1 MKFTIKKKFSVILT
15 LFVLLIIIV
24 IIPALNSPI
33 IQRDNFSKIADNNNI
48 HTSDSIRIESD
59 FSSQGSWFSEF
70 EGDESDIDAS
80 ISQGYANY
88 IVVGDSGIMNI
99 DDPLSDTDWTAFR
112 NTPDLPI
119 LPDIYEINSSGCYVY
134 HQWHE
139 DINQTRNRPSI
150 HWKRNITMP
159 VNMSDYTI
167 TSASFEVIFNA
178 TVTVSPR
185 TAGGIDRLGD
195 PLGGD
200 DDYSTGDYAE
210 FYVLFSDVEESF
222 DPIQAAYN
230 NTALGDLGQDSPEV
244 GNFSDTPM
252 DTVPENVLISI
263 LNSVLKNGYTFTITL
278 GIDIYCEDNES
289 GVDIDRWN
297 SLIIRSFNLTFSYE
311 KRIDK
316 FTAASW
322 SNIGEGL
329 ENSTDIVID
338 DANLQFEYKVDRDWP
353 SVPSPNSE
361 IRFYINDKLYSE
373 EDTIK
378 LSDAQ
383 TDFQDAKSGGY
394 DVISLITKGINIS
407 LSIQV
412 YLKDTFELADNITV
426 SIDNVVLRINY
437 TVLSE
442 KSTKEPLIF
451 RILFI
456 VALIVTAGLGG
467 YLYLYQKILK
477 YPKPVRKVRKYRFT
491 LKKKKS
497 PDIYI
502 VDREKAF
509 NTIYADELS
518 NTSRFLKAK
527 PKGQVIET
535 PPKTTTGAPSK
546 EPQGTKIT
554 KES

>member
-1 MKFTIKKKFSVILT
+1 MKFKINKKISVILAVFT
-15 LFVLLIIIV
+15 LLLIILNIL
-24 IIPALNSPI
+24 PLNSI
-33 IQRDNFSKIADNNNI
+33 ILQRESISKIMDSDNI
-48 HTSDSIRIESD
+48 HTSGEIRIESD
-59 FSSQGSWFSEF
+59 FSSKDSWFSEF
-70 EGDESDIDAS
+70 EGDDRDISTA
-80 ISQGYANY
+80 ISQGHANY
-88 IVVGDSGIMNI
+88 VIIGDSGNTNI
-99 DDPLSDTDWTAFR
+99 DNALSDTDWTVF
-112 NTPDLPI
+112 NNPELPI

-159 VNMSDYTI
+159 VNMSDYII
-167 TSASFEVIFNA
+167 TSASLEVIFNA
-178 TVTVSPR
+178 TVTVEPR
-185 TAGGIDRLGD
+185 TGGGIDRLGD
-195 PLGGD
+195 PLGAD

-252 DTVPENVLISI
+252 DTVPENVLVSI
-263 LNSVLKNGYTFTITL
+263 LNSVLATDGFSFTITL

-316 FTAASW
+316 STAASW
-322 SNIGEGL
+322 NKIGDDL
-329 ENSTDIVID
+329 ENSTNIQLNK
-338 DANLQFEYKVDRDWP
+338 ANLQFQYKVDRDWP

-378 LSDAQ
+378 LSDAE
-383 TDFQDAKSGGY
+383 TYFKEAKPGGY
-394 DVISLITKGINIS
+394 DVTSLITKGVNIS

-412 YLKDTFELADNITV
+412 LLKDTFELADNITV
-426 SIDNVVLRINY
+426 SIDDVLLIIDY
-437 TVLSE
+437 TNLSA
-442 KSTKEPLIF
+442 KSTEEPFIF
-451 RILFI
+451 RVLFI
-456 VALIVTAGLGG
+456 AALIVAAGLGG

-477 YPKPVRKVRKYRFT
+477 YPKPVRKVRKYRFS
-491 LKKKKS
+491 LKKKKG
-497 PDIYI
+497 PDVTI
-502 VDREKAF
+502 VNRERAF
-509 NTIYADELS
+509 KVIYAGELS
-518 NTSRFLKAK
+518 KTSGFLKVK
-527 PKGQVIET
+527 LKEHVIEP
-535 PPKTTTGAPSK
+535 PPKTASNVPSIKTTEKS
-546 EPQGTKIT
+546 
-554 KES
+554 